1 MNESTGLV
9 YKCDISHASN
19 GVLNYILYFSAKKVY
34 ILLVHYLANVSR
46 TSSNLSSATYAMQT
60 TFVCK
65 LQFGPSD
72 QHPRGGAQGR
82 GRGDLY
88 KCDYP
93 IQWRVQI
100 VKLFHPP
107 CPLDVDPMAQIRV
120 SIICIRM
127 WFA

>member
-1 MNESTGLV
+1 MNQRGLV

-19 GVLNYILYFSAKKVY
+19 GVLNYIVYISAKKVY
-34 ILLVHYLANVSR
+34 ILLVHYLADVSR

-82 GRGDLY
+82 GRGDLQ

-93 IQWRVQI
+93 IQGRVQI
-100 VKLFHPP
+100 VKLLHPP
-107 CPLDVDPMAQIRV
+107 CRLDVDPMARIGV
-120 SIICIRM
+120 FIVCIRR